1 MIRVRNLTKYYGER
15 LAVDDISF
23 DVEKGEIVGLLGP
36 NGAGKTTAMR
46 IITGFLMPTRGDI
59 WVADCNMAESS
70 LEGRRHIGYLP
81 EAIPLYTDVTVRSY
95 LEFSGRIRG
104 MEKEQVRRRIEDVVD
119 LCHLEEYVDVL
130 IGKLSRG
137 FRQRVGVAQAV
148 IHEPEVLILDEPTLG
163 IDPIQVAQTRQLIKD
178 LGKEHTVLL
187 SSHILP
193 EVSMVCDRV
202 VIIHEGQIVAE
213 DRIENL
219 SAVLRGSRRIRLEVQ
234 APADEVTARLQS
246 IEGVSTVQYEKPYHI
261 VEGAM
266 EEDLRPRVM
275 AAIVQADWVLLGMEA
290 VEMSLED
297 IFLEVTTE
305 EYDEYD
311 DGLIADDEGEEGL
324 FTDDEEVPPVEEE
337 EGEK

>member
-1 MIRVRNLTKYYGER
+1 VIRVQNLTKYYGER

-23 DVEKGEIVGLLGP
+23 NVEKGEIVGLLGP

-59 WVADCNMAESS
+59 WVADCNMAENS

-104 MEKEQVRRRIEDVVD
+104 MEKEQVRTRIEDVVD

-193 EVSMVCDRV
+193 EVSMICDRV
-202 VIIHEGQIVAE
+202 IIIHEGQIVAE

-311 DGLIADDEGEEGL
+311 DGLITDGEGEEGL